1 MILYLLI
8 NRCDIMDSYSF
19 LLLLGYLYFC
29 IAINPIENSD
39 WVARFPEISERYAS
53 LDNCTQCD
61 VKQDSSCSCFR
72 YGDKCAICCYSVS
85 CCVCADCGMCRYT
98 QQQLILMTQIGISIL
113 FGFGIVGLIVVYCK
127 ICNRTRQVARERR
140 RLRVVLHE
148 ERDLVTQCST
158 IIEGLRDRPPSYNEV
173 IRNASPVY
181 PSSCAP
187 PLYSSPYNRASMQEA
202 PPSYPGT
209 PKPQE
214 KSRDSDELPS
224 SLPVAQHM

>member
-127 ICNRTRQVARERR
+127 ICNRYRKTRTAILIEDEAGCTRTQKVAR
-140 RLRVVLHE
+140 RVA
-148 ERDLVTQCST
+148 R
-158 IIEGLRDRPPSYNEV
+158 G
-173 IRNASPVY
+173 A
-181 PSSCAP
+181 
-187 PLYSSPYNRASMQEA
+187 
-202 PPSYPGT
+202 
-209 PKPQE
+209 
-214 KSRDSDELPS
+214 
-224 SLPVAQHM
+224 